1 MRDAMQSIPVSY
13 RREWQDGFGARGW
26 KLDVSIGEPSVI
38 AATAEHGTRVPTSVL
53 VHDILDHHLCGFG
66 IGGHRNEAMAL
77 MQLASRTGAD
87 PRVDFRQI
95 VDEDLMQGHCNG
107 EPWFS
112 FLPADLAAH
121 LPASMRDGKAVID
134 TLRQVFGEDA
144 LRERLVEHFV
154 AIGESVQQRVEARW
168 RYMGLEYRR
177 RGPMGLALQELLA
190 RVDALALERGWPH
203 AHGQFMVD
211 NHTCILVLDSPQIRV
226 YEAEVQVGR
235 RPATLPST
243 SQHQE

>member
-1 MRDAMQSIPVSY
+1 MRDAMQSVPVSY

-26 KLDVSIGEPSVI
+26 KLDVAIGEPNVI
-38 AATAEHGTRVPTSVL
+38 AATAEHGMRVPTSVL

-95 VDEDLMQGHCNG
+95 VDEDLMQGRCHG

-112 FLPADLAAH
+112 FLPADLAAR
-121 LPASMRDGKAVID
+121 LPGHMTDGKSIIGI
-134 TLRQVFGEDA
+134 LRAALGAEA
-144 LRERLVEHFV
+144 LRERLVAHFV
-154 AIGESVQQRVEARW
+154 TIGQSVQSLVEARW
-168 RYMGLEYRR
+168 RRMGLDYRL
-177 RGPMGLALQELLA
+177 RGPMGLALQELLT
-190 RVDALALERGWPH
+190 RIDALVVERDWPQ
-203 AHGQFMVD
+203 AHGQFMIGSPA
-211 NHTCILVLDSPQIRV
+211 CILVLDSPRIRV
-226 YEAEVQVGR
+226 FEAEVQVDGVTT
-235 RPATLPST
+235 TLSSI

>member
-1 MRDAMQSIPVSY
+1 MRDAMQSILVSY

-26 KLDVSIGEPSVI
+26 KLDVAIGEPSVI

-87 PRVDFRQI
+87 PLVDFRQI

-107 EPWFS
+107 ES
-112 FLPADLAAH
+112 LLAFLPDDLAAR
-121 LPASMRDGKAVID
+121 LPAHIRDGKAVIGF
-134 TLRQVFGEDA
+134 LRDALGADA

-190 RVDALALERGWPH
+190 RIDALALERDWAQ
-203 AHGQFMVD
+203 AHGLLMVG
-211 NHTCILVLDSPQIRV
+211 NHTCILVLESPRIRV
-226 YEAEVQVGR
+226 FEAEVGR
-235 RPATLPST
+235 HPAAIPCHNTRSEP
-243 SQHQE
+243 